1 MPMNLRSKVKVRFY
15 LLPTVLLTAF
25 VVALTLATIVV
36 SSEKL
41 HGLAEES
48 ARTVF
53 SLIAQRNADQLQ
65 SMITS
70 ARGVVETQSQLDPQ
84 RVVSGGKLNQ
94 AALVPVM
101 VAALNANPQ
110 LYSLYFGL
118 TNGEFLQVIAV
129 RDNAHVRDTIH
140 APAATSFAVRLIEPN
155 GSLNSAPQSASSA
168 PSNSP
173 ADSPADASSAVSPP
187 VSPPGSAAN
196 VAANPA
202 TNIAHAARRPDHWLF
217 LAANETV
224 IGKASREA
232 SFEAS
237 SRPWYI
243 GAQSRPGVFITQPYE
258 YATSQA
264 MGLTIAE
271 ALPNGAGVFGAD
283 LALGGLDAYAQASL
297 EGREGGIVVTDDI
310 GRVLSSHAT
319 PRFGGAPVVLR
330 QSAALSA
337 NPFFAEASQLVL
349 HDGSL
354 IASIRSEPFAY
365 ASRSVS
371 VTAEQT
377 LHVVAFAPMS
387 LYAGPINHARNEI
400 VLFAALLLLIFL
412 PLTWYVSHRIAGA
425 LGNLTIESERIK
437 RLDFS
442 GEQAV
447 QSMFHEIDLLGEAQH
462 TMKKA
467 IRERTKAL
475 DEAMTRLESLL
486 ESGMQ
491 LASRRTT
498 EQVLQQTLDR
508 AKQLVNAQAG
518 QFWLYTDENTLKLG
532 ADSRLTGEDGP
543 LAALELPLG
552 KPEVHGLTDP
562 SVWVARNRQPLRLD
576 GAGVHG
582 FDLSVQQSLL
592 GHEPLS
598 LLVIPV
604 LTRGEKPLGV
614 LVLADAY
621 DNGAYAT
628 AFDPD
633 RVRYAAMLAA
643 QAAVALD
650 NIALIDSQRV
660 LMESLLQLI
669 AGAIDAK
676 SAYTGGHCARVP
688 ELARM
693 LAEVASETREG
704 PLADFRFETEEQWR
718 EFRIGTW
725 LHDCGKVTTPEFVVD
740 KATKLETIYN
750 RVHEIRTRFEVLLRD
765 AEITFLKATLA
776 GEDSDAARATFEARR
791 TRLVEDFA
799 YLAQCNIGAESMA
812 SEHADRLRAI
822 GQQTWVRHFDNRL
835 GLSHIEE
842 GRFEGRAPDTLPIVE
857 HLLEDRPE
865 HIVPRT
871 EEQRY
876 DARYN
881 FRMDVPEHL
890 YNFGELHN
898 LSISR
903 GTLTAEERYKI
914 NEHIVQTIVMLEQ
927 LPLPANLR
935 RVPEYAGTHHENL
948 AGTGYPRKL
957 SGDALSVPARIMAI
971 ADIFEALTAS
981 DRPYKKAKSLSE
993 AVRILANF
1001 KKNGHIDSALF
1012 DLFLSSGVY
1021 RRYAET
1027 FLAPAQI
1034 DEVDVSVYLGVATT
1048 DGVSADAG

>member
-1 MPMNLRSKVKVRFY
+1 MHGQYRNEILRYLIFETREGRRTPMNLRTKVKVRFY
-15 LLPTVLLTAF
+15 LLPTVLLATF

-53 SLIAQRNADQLQ
+53 SLIAQRNADQLE
-65 SMITS
+65 SMISS
-70 ARGVVETQSQLDPQ
+70 ARGVVQTQSQLDPQ

-94 AALVPVM
+94 TALVPVM
-101 VAALNANPQ
+101 VGALNANPQ
-110 LYSLYFGL
+110 LYSVYFAL
-118 TNGEFLQVIAV
+118 SNGEFLQVIAV
-129 RDNAHVRDTIH
+129 RGNARVRETIR
-140 APAATSFAVRLIEPN
+140 APATASFAVRQIESNPL
-155 GSLNSAPQSASSA
+155 LNDPVDEPMSAPANAAASTTVKG
-168 PSNSP
+168 PMKGP
-173 ADSPADASSAVSPP
+173 AK
-187 VSPPGSAAN
+187 
-196 VAANPA
+196 
-202 TNIAHAARRPDHWLF
+202 RPDHWLF

-224 IGKASREA
+224 IGKANIQTA
-232 SFEAS
+232 FDAS
-237 SRPWYI
+237 SRPWYA
-243 GAQSRPGVFITQPYE
+243 GAQSRPGVFITQPYV
-258 YATSQA
+258 YASSQA

-271 ALPNGAGVFGAD
+271 ALPDQAGVFGAD
-283 LALGGLDAYAQASL
+283 LALGGLDAYARDSL
-297 EGREGGIVVTDDI
+297 EGRDGGIVVTDDI
-310 GRVLSSHAT
+310 GRVLSAHAT
-319 PRFGGAPVVLR
+319 PRFGGDPIVLK
-330 QSAALSA
+330 QSAALSE
-337 NPFFAEASQLVL
+337 NPFFAEASHLVL

-365 ASRSVS
+365 ASRSVP

-377 LHVVAFAPMS
+377 LHVIAFAPMS
-387 LYAGPINHARNEI
+387 LYAGPIDRARNEI
-400 VLFAALLLLIFL
+400 VLFAGLLLLIFL
-412 PLTWYVSHRIAGA
+412 PLTWYVSHRIAGT
-425 LGNLTIESERIK
+425 LGNLAAESERIR

-442 GEQAV
+442 GEHAV
-447 QSMFHEIDLLGEAQH
+447 RSMFYEIDLLGDAQH

-475 DEAMTRLESLL
+475 DDAMGRLESLL

-508 AKQLVNAQAG
+508 AKQLVSAQAG
-518 QFWLYTDENTLKLG
+518 QFWLYTDDDTLKLG
-532 ADSRLTGEDGP
+532 ADSRLASESVP

-562 SVWVARNRQPLRLD
+562 AVWVARNRRALRLD

-582 FDLSVQQSLL
+582 FDLGVQQSLL

-598 LLVIPV
+598 LLAIPV

-621 DNGAYAT
+621 DNGAYAA
-628 AFDPD
+628 AFDPE
-633 RVRYAAMLAA
+633 RVRYAEMLVA

-660 LMESLLQLI
+660 LMESLLQLL

-693 LAEVASETREG
+693 LAEVASQTSEG
-704 PLADFRFETEEQWR
+704 PLAAFRFETEEEWR

-750 RVHEIRTRFEVLLRD
+750 RIHEIRTRFEVLLRD
-765 AEITFLKATLA
+765 AEIVFLKATLA
-776 GEDSDAARATFEARR
+776 GADPDAARADFEARR
-791 TRLVEDFA
+791 ARLIEDFA

-812 SEHADRLRAI
+812 SEHAERLRVI

-842 GRFEGRAPDTLPIVE
+842 SRFEGRAPETLPVLE

-881 FRMDVPEHL
+881 FRMEVPEHL

-948 AGTGYPRKL
+948 AGTGYPRRL
-957 SGDALSVPARIMAI
+957 SGEALSVPARIMAI

-981 DRPYKKAKSLSE
+981 DRPYKKAKTLSE
-993 AVRILANF
+993 AIRILATF
-1001 KKNGHIDSALF
+1001 KKNGHIDGALF

-1021 RRYAET
+1021 LRYAEM

-1034 DEVDVSVYLGVATT
+1034 DEVDISAYLGTMAMP
-1048 DGVSADAG
+1048 ANAG